1 MLEFITTKYLC
12 ESKAHHRACWR
23 IYNDEV
29 WRSSDT
35 NTMYLY
41 PPNIRQRNLIIKSE
55 FWTENVAF
63 VKVDDEDL
71 INNFL
76 AEQGFLF
83 MNKFFMMVK
92 INK

>member
-1 MLEFITTKYLC
+1 
-12 ESKAHHRACWR
+12 
-23 IYNDEV
+23 
-29 WRSSDT
+29 
-35 NTMYLY
+35 MYLA
-41 PPNIRQRNLIIKSE
+41 PNIRQRNLIIKRKI
-55 FWTENVAF
+55 WTENVAF

>member
-1 MLEFITTKYLC
+1 
-12 ESKAHHRACWR
+12 
-23 IYNDEV
+23 
-29 WRSSDT
+29 
-35 NTMYLY
+35 MYLA
-41 PPNIRQRNLIIKSE
+41 PNIRQRNLIIKSKI
-55 FWTENVAF
+55 WTENVAF

>member
-1 MLEFITTKYLC
+1 MK
-12 ESKAHHRACWR
+12 SK
-23 IYNDEV
+23 
-29 WRSSDT
+29 
-35 NTMYLY
+35 
-41 PPNIRQRNLIIKSE
+41 

-83 MNKFFMMVK
+83 MNKFFILVK